1 MTEHLDVEAVLPGDP
16 ETVLQLTTAVRRAAE
31 LLRSASDRVAQLSA
45 PGSLWEGPVAEGF
58 LDHVADL
65 SRRVSAVEGD
75 LTTAATQL
83 ALWRQGLLDRRQQLA
98 RLRDEL
104 AATTAAAGGESGAD
118 TAEHDRLQ
126 AQVSALVDEHE
137 AAGATL
143 AQALRRLAEAA
154 TDPASALDGTAWLM
168 HAESLLGQ
176 LEQQIGAW
184 VAAQG
189 PALTDAVTGISDST
203 ALGATVGQA
212 AGSLIPSLDVALG
225 AAVLSVAG
233 AAPGS
238 HRLVAAAR
246 RARRP
251 VPLESLPLATFE
263 RPGPRE

>member
-1 MTEHLDVEAVLPGDP
+1 MTEHLDVDAVLPGDP

-31 LLRSASDRVAQLSA
+31 LLRSASDRIAQLSA

-65 SRRVSAVEGD
+65 SRRVSALEAD

-83 ALWRQGLLDRRQQLA
+83 ALWREGLLERRRQLA

-104 AATTAAAGGESGAD
+104 AATTAAGGEPGDGA
-118 TAEHDRLQ
+118 AEHDRLQ

-143 AQALRRLAEAA
+143 AQALRRLAEVA
-154 TDPASALDGTAWLM
+154 TDPAGALDGTAWLI
-168 HAESLLGQ
+168 HAESLLGR

-212 AGSLIPSLDVALG
+212 AGSLTPSLDIALG

-238 HRLVAAAR
+238 HRLLAAAR

-251 VPLESLPLATFE
+251 VPLESLPPATFD
-263 RPGPRE
+263 RPGPRG